1 MSHFSIP
8 NRPFAT
14 DLITGLMLPDGIFV
28 TMLGR
33 QNLTVQL
40 KNQGATPSAAASV
53 FVESTSH
60 PEIIVFAN
68 THNIAPLESQAS
80 TTMAWTVDV
89 SNCPAGMHYVSLIV
103 DEAGNRVRLIKKI
116 FVLGVTFDPITGFT
130 AETPEGRMT
139 VKFGDLVKPRKSC
152 CARAK
157 PTDPDREP
165 ARDDRDQGCNCG
177 KAAKA
182 TGVFSHAYRAPK
194 AGLQDM
200 IRAFRGHDRD
210 FQFCPPGYLLKTAE
224 YGWEPTPAYSGQYGD
239 LPFDDPWW
247 KVVLAVLAFLLILAA
262 GIAEAVDGSGGVVAS
277 VEDPPTSSGP
287 VEDCCGIEASG
298 GGSSYIAAG
307 LLAGAAAVAVAAG
320 LSDARD
326 AFRIGQDKTP
336 PGDDETTLLE
346 RFRVEFAYPEP
357 LALGRPFVVEA
368 DWKYDRI
375 TDADTYA
382 HGQQDAHN
390 NVHVATSY
398 EVTAPEVAI
407 RSNPDL
413 PWIIEARFQ
422 DADGNLFTG
431 DQLFVQCFLVAPSG
445 AWHRYVLQ
453 DDGIW
458 PNVGANDGTYAA
470 HVDFRRI
477 KAEAGVWLYYVI
489 AQDVNHAQPD
499 MKPEDAAQI
508 IGGMVLTHQ
517 LTLSFTED
525 ECPIIPDGHVLVV

>member
-53 FVESTSH
+53 FVESSSH
-60 PEIIVFAN
+60 PAIIVYAN
-68 THNIAPLESQAS
+68 THNIAPLQSQAS

-116 FVLGVTFDPITGFT
+116 FVLGVRFDAGTGFI

-139 VKFGDLVKPRKSC
+139 VKFGDLVKPRRTC
-152 CARAK
+152 CASGK
-157 PTDPDREP
+157 PPEPDREP
-165 ARDDRDQGCNCG
+165 PRDDGKGGCNCA
-177 KAAKA
+177 KAAVTA
-182 TGVFSHAYRAPK
+182 HDFSHAHRAPSSS
-194 AGLQDM
+194 LQDM

-210 FQFCPPGYLLKTAE
+210 FLFCPPGYLLKTAE
-224 YGWEPTPAYSGQYGD
+224 YGWEPTPPYAGQYGD

-247 KVVLAVLAFLLILAA
+247 KVVLAVLAFLLLVAA
-262 GIAEAVDGSGGVVAS
+262 GIAEAADGSGGVVAS

-287 VEDCCGIEASG
+287 VEDCCGVEASG

-307 LLAGAAAVAVAAG
+307 LLATAAAAATAAG

-336 PGDDETTLLE
+336 PGESETTLSEHFL
-346 RFRVEFAYPEP
+346 VEFSYPESV
-357 LALGRPFVVEA
+357 ALGRPFVVET
-368 DWKYDRI
+368 DWKYDRS
-375 TDADTYA
+375 TDANTYS
-382 HGQQDAHN
+382 HSQHDAHSN
-390 NVHVATSY
+390 IHVASSY
-398 EVTAPEVAI
+398 EVTAPELAI

-413 PWIIEARFQ
+413 FWIIQARFR
-422 DADGNLFTG
+422 DAAGDLFTG
-431 DQLFVQCFLVAPSG
+431 DQLFVQCFLVGPSG
-445 AWHRYVLQ
+445 AWHRYIMQ

-458 PNVGANDGTYAA
+458 PDTSPNNGAYCAY
-470 HVDFRRI
+470 VDFRRI
-477 KAEAGVWLYYVI
+477 KAEPGTWLYYVI
-489 AQDVNHAQPD
+489 AQDVNHAQSD
-499 MKPEDAAQI
+499 MSPEEAAQI